1 MAPPAGAEKTTR
13 IPASGDKR
21 PLSSAKSCASLG
33 HDDHHAGGA
42 EALRL
47 TGPDGQTKQY
57 NDGIVRKRTNIEKVV
72 LEREVAA
79 HEIATA
85 LPKEIT
91 TVPKIDLFVP
101 EALKDAI
108 FVGHLV
114 TDLDSVGGAIG
125 AAALYGG
132 TAALASEINSETA
145 FALKEWNVKKPP
157 TIEEVLKENPNA
169 KICLVDHQQTSQ
181 MNPNINPDNVVGVID
196 HHALQSKTIV
206 TDRPI
211 YIDIRPWGSMS
222 TIIAHTFLTHQRR
235 PPNGVAGM
243 LLCAILSDTLNLQ
256 GPTTTEWD
264 RLMVAVLSEISEVD
278 DIQFLA
284 TQQFKAKSKEL
295 AGLSAHGLVNGD
307 QKSFSFK
314 TGTFEGDVG
323 FAVVETTDDAVII
336 DRLEELLPE
345 IVSCKKEKELS
356 ALFLAV
362 VNIVSLK
369 GTLVLCGP
377 SELSLAQA
385 AFTDCTMNET
395 LTLMDLGKRVSRK
408 KDYIPAITQ
417 AIKSGWTKPMN
428 RGQSTVDIASLG
440 KLEVDPLDPY
450 QRVRRRGSVLTANI
464 KQIIG

>member
-1 MAPPAGAEKTTR
+1 M
-13 IPASGDKR
+13 
-21 PLSSAKSCASLG
+21 
-33 HDDHHAGGA
+33 
-42 EALRL
+42 
-47 TGPDGQTKQY
+47 
-57 NDGIVRKRTNIEKVV
+57 
-72 LEREVAA
+72 
-79 HEIATA
+79 
-85 LPKEIT
+85 
-91 TVPKIDLFVP
+91 VPKVDLFVP
-101 EALKDAI
+101 EALKDAV
-108 FVGHLV
+108 FVGHVV

-132 TAALASEINSETA
+132 IAALASEINSETA
-145 FALKEWNVKKPP
+145 FAMEEWGIEKPQ
-157 TIEEVLKENPNA
+157 TIEQVLKTNPDA

-235 PPNGVAGM
+235 PSIKVAGM

-264 RLMVAVLSEISEVD
+264 RLMVAVLSQIAQVD

-314 TGTFEGDVG
+314 TDAFDGDIG

-345 IVSCKKEKELS
+345 LVACKKEKGLS
-356 ALFLAV
+356 GLFLAV

-369 GTLVLCGP
+369 GSLLLCGP
-377 SELSLAQA
+377 TELTLAKA
-385 AFTDCTMNET
+385 AFPECTFKNDQS
-395 LTLMDLGKRVSRK
+395 TLMDLEKRVSRK
-408 KDYIPAITQ
+408 KDYIPMITR
-417 AIKSGWTKPMN
+417 AIKAGWSKPLE
-428 RGQSTVDIASLG
+428 RGVSTVDIAALG

-450 QRVRRRGSVLTANI
+450 QRVVRKGSALTEGKDASS
-464 KQIIG
+464 KKTKTEPVKVVA